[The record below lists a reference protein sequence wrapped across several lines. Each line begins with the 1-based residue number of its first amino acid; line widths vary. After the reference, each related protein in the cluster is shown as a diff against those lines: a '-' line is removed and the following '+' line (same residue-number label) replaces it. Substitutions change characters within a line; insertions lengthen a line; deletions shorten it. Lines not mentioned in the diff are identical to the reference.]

1 MERIEKIRE
10 RILQVRMLKGYS
22 QEYVGKRLHMSQIS
36 YHKIECGKTA
46 LKVSTLLDL
55 AIVLE
60 VTENYLLGRDK

>member
-1 MERIEKIRE
+1 MGRIEKIRE

-46 LKVSTLLDL
+46 LKVGILID
-55 AIVLE
+55 
-60 VTENYLLGRDK
+60 